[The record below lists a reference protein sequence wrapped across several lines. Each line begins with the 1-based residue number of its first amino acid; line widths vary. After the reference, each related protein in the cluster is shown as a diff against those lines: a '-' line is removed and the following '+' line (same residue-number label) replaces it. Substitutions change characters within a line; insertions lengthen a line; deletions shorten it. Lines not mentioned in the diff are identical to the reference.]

1 VRIKGHERRRA
12 AVLGVVGVAFVGL
25 AIVVV
30 SDDLAGSD
38 MVASVVSAFTG
49 LAALAAAVL
58 ALNRSPRSSLGA
70 AELAQDLAETL
81 RGEWL
86 DEARARGLR
95 DAKVLPLSWS
105 TGRMD
110 GRFDDAAARLADGYR
125 SIASGRLVVLGEPGS
140 GKSVL
145 AILLTLGLLADREPD
160 EPVPVLLAASSWD
173 PVRDPFDEWI
183 VHSVATGYYNGRDD
197 VVRTLLAN
205 GLVLPVVDG
214 LDEVPEDAR
223 RHAVRRIN
231 AAVGADRPV
240 VLTCRS
246 VEYDDLIDAGAPALR
261 KAPVQRVRPVA
272 VEDVVGYLS
281 SVGDWPAGTSWSAV
295 YEALRR
301 APDGP
306 VAAALSTPLMVSLAH
321 TTYQRG
327 GGDPG
332 ELLDVARFPS
342 RLAVEDHLVDRAI
355 DTAYA
360 PGPASTAPDRWDAVT
375 ARRWLVFLA
384 RYLHD
389 RRERGLVWWRL
400 ADHVVSPWVAPML
413 GIVLG
418 LAVLAI
424 GFLSLV
430 GLLGQQ
436 PVHAFGAGA
445 LGGVVV
451 ASLATVLWYGTAGR
465 APGRMALVRR
475 GSADRLRRGLQVGAA
490 FVAVPGLPSVLG
502 LGVVVAF
509 DRGSFSDVTVFA
521 VYTALVVGL
530 AVVVGTAVA
539 VHHWLD
545 AIPERPLRADPIA
558 FLRQDRLASVVSA
571 LAAGVVAGLLSPP
584 ITLAAVFTGQVLGRG
599 LAGWVGESGDGDL
612 SGVVKSVTAPTGIAL
627 LITVS
632 MLVVAVLVFMS
643 RAWARFVVAR
653 TVLAVRGQLP
663 WKLLAFLADARSRG
677 LLRQSGGTY
686 QFRHVRIQER
696 LATPVEA
703 SAPPARERRRR
714 RAVPVGLAVVLGAT
728 AVVTLTT
735 ANHLRCEPVL
745 HLGTDFDRVRVYD
758 DGVQSCIGVLAPSDL
773 DRLAASE
780 EAVAR
785 LREGNERAEDEPG
798 ATTIA
803 LALPLGVGTSLTP
816 AARSVAEGVA
826 LAQRERARLGPPT
839 VVRLVNSGTDD
850 RHLGTALDRLRA
862 IGQRPGRHF
871 RATVTTF
878 TDRTDRG
885 EPVPDPRFDRFPVGL
900 RRESVLF
907 FPRNDAFAETALRRS
922 TMHEHIRN
930 ALNVRWL
937 DELPLPG
944 EQVSDEP
951 SALLYPRWSASDGRP
966 YVEDLCCLGST
977 VFVTLDEA
985 VPDELR
991 SRDARK
997 FPGLTLYYPTRT
1009 PSAARDYADV
1019 VSQAG
1024 FDGYDALSEAAYRAA
1039 LNAAGTS
1046 DYTINQLT
1054 ATPGGWVKGEAGRR

>member
-1 VRIKGHERRRA
+1 M
-12 AVLGVVGVAFVGL
+12 LGVVGVAFVGL
-25 AIVVV
+25 AIAVV
-30 SDDLAGSD
+30 SGDLAASD
-38 MVASVVSAFTG
+38 MVSSVVSAFTG

-70 AELAQDLAETL
+70 VELAQDLAETL

-105 TGRMD
+105 TGRTD
-110 GRFDDAAARLADGYR
+110 GRFDDAAARLADEYR

-145 AILLTLGLLADREPD
+145 AVLLTLGLLADREPD

-231 AAVGADRPV
+231 AAVGVDRPV

-281 SVGDWPAGTSWSAV
+281 AVGDWPAGTSWSAV

-360 PGPASTAPDRWDAVT
+360 PDPASTAPDRWDAVT

-418 LAVLAI
+418 LVAFGIVFGFVALAVPSVQRPADTFEQ
-424 GFLSLV
+424 GA
-430 GLLGQQ
+430 LLG
-436 PVHAFGAGA
+436 VI
-445 LGGVVV
+445 V
-451 ASLATVLWYGTAGR
+451 ATLVTVLWHGTAGR

-475 GSADRLRRGLQVGAA
+475 GSAARLRRGFRVGAG
-490 FVAVPGLPSVLG
+490 FVAVPGLPLVLG
-502 LGVVVAF
+502 LGVFTVI
-509 DRGSFSDVTVFA
+509 DDPGFSDITEFVTQ
-521 VYTALVVGL
+521 TAFLVGL
-530 AVVVGTAVA
+530 AVVVGAAVA

-545 AIPERPLRADPIA
+545 ALPDRPLRADPIA

-571 LAAGVVAGLLSPP
+571 LAAGAVAGLLSLPALP
-584 ITLAAVFTGQVLGRG
+584 VTAFTGEVLGRG
-599 LAGWVGESGDGDL
+599 LAGWLGESGDGDF
-612 SGVVKSVTAPTGIAL
+612 SGAGEWNATEAK
-627 LITVS
+627 TVS
-632 MLVVAVLVFMS
+632 LLVLLVVAVLVFIA
-643 RAWARFVVAR
+643 RAWPRFVVAS
-653 TVLAVRGQLP
+653 TVLAVRGKLP
-663 WKLLAFLADARSRG
+663 WRLLDFLSDARSRG
-677 LLRQSGGTY
+677 LLRQSGGAY
-686 QFRHVRIQER
+686 QFRHVRIQDR
-696 LATPVEA
+696 LATPVET
-703 SAPPARERRRR
+703 SAPPARGRRR
-714 RAVPVGLAVVLGAT
+714 RAVPVGLAVALGAT

-735 ANHLRCEPVL
+735 ATHLRCRPVL
-745 HLGTDFDRVRVYD
+745 HLGADFDRVRVYD
-758 DGVQSCIGVLAPSDL
+758 DGVASCIGLLAPSDL

-780 EAVAR
+780 KAIAR
-785 LREGNERAEDEPG
+785 LREGNELAEGVPG

-803 LALPLGVGTSLTP
+803 LVLPLGVGTSLTP

-826 LAQRERARLGPPT
+826 LAQRERARLGSPT

-850 RHLGTALDRLRA
+850 RHLGTALDRIRA
-862 IGQRPGRHF
+862 INQRPGRHF

-878 TDRTDRG
+878 ADRSELVLDGFPLGLRG
-885 EPVPDPRFDRFPVGL
+885 ESVPDRRLDGVPSAL
-900 RRESVLF
+900 RGESVLF
-907 FPRNDAFAETALRRS
+907 FPQDGAFAAIALRQS

-930 ALNVRWL
+930 VLDMQWL
-937 DELPLPG
+937 DELTSPN
-944 EQVSDEP
+944 EQP
-951 SALLYPRWSASDGRP
+951 SALLYYRRLDPDGP
-966 YVEDLCCLGST
+966 LYDKDLCCLRST
-977 VFVTLDEA
+977 VLVTLDEA
-985 VPDELR
+985 VPNELR
-991 SRDARK
+991 TTRDARD
-997 FPGLTLYYPTRT
+997 FLGLTLYYPTHT

-1019 VSQAG
+1019 VPRAG
-1024 FDGYDALSEAAYRAA
+1024 SDGSDKSDALSGAAYRTA

-1046 DYTINQLT
+1046 DYTIHRLT
-1054 ATPGGWVKGEAGRR
+1054 ATPDGWLDEVDRR